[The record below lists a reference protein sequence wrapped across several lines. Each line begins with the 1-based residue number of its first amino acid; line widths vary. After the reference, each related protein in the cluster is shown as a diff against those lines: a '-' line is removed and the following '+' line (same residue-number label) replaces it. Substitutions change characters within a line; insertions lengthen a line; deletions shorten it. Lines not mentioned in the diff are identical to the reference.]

1 MGSHAH
7 WQRMKRKYCRIRP
20 SLSQLIVALKGIDHF
35 RHVFRVTRTASKA
48 PGPPE
53 SGNRGSLRRFRSAFR
68 VGLPVDRSITSRRCV
83 PQPQIHQSYRPSRA
97 PSQSHSVAS
106 PQYQAPNHAGS
117 PDLNTSSEI
126 FKLARRGSP
135 SLVHLLHDD
144 IPCFTSGSYFLFYE
158 RSIAISQNRFSKSVH
173 LPQISFQCSSFL
185 GLGGS

>member
-1 MGSHAH
+1 MGG
-7 WQRMKRKYCRIRP
+7 
-20 SLSQLIVALKGIDHF
+20 L
-35 RHVFRVTRTASKA
+35 TRTASKA

-68 VGLPVDRSITSRRCV
+68 VGLPVDRSITSRRFV
-83 PQPQIHQSYRPSRA
+83 PHPQIHQSYGPSRDRA

-126 FKLARRGSP
+126 FKLVRRGSP

-144 IPCFTSGSYFLFYE
+144 IPCFTSGSYFLLYE

-173 LPQISFQCSSFL
+173 LPQISFQRSSFL